1 MRQRMVIEN
10 LSPRTITSYLNG
22 PKRLIEYCNKPPRQ
36 ITTDEIYGFLVYEKE
51 IKKHSRSTMRINVNG
66 IRYLYKNFL
75 KRPEIVDEVPYP
87 KQEKYIPEIFTGK
100 ELKRLFDHVHNTKHR
115 VMLKLIYSCGLRR
128 GEVRDIRLNDIHRQ
142 TMQIHIRQ
150 GKGKK
155 DRFVQLSEHML
166 KELEEYYQSYKPE
179 TWMFNGR
186 KKGSQISEAAMR
198 WALLQA
204 LKREGITK
212 KLHLHSLRHSFASHH
227 VSMGTNLLHIQQ
239 LLGHESI
246 QTTMLYLH
254 LSDKISGNQKNP
266 LDVMYNAG

>member
-22 PKRLIEYCNKPPRQ
+22 PRRLIEYCNKPPHQ
-36 ITTDEIYGFLVYEKE
+36 ITTDEIYAFLVYEKE

-75 KRPEIVDEVPYP
+75 NRPEIVEEVPYP

-100 ELKRLFDHVHNTKHR
+100 
-115 VMLKLIYSCGLRR
+115 
-128 GEVRDIRLNDIHRQ
+128 
-142 TMQIHIRQ
+142 
-150 GKGKK
+150 K

-166 KELEEYYQSYKPE
+166 KELEGYYQSYKPE

-266 LDVMYNAG
+266 LDVMYNEG

>member
-1 MRQRMVIEN
+1 MVIEN
-10 LSPRTITSYLNG
+10 LSPRTITSYMNG
-22 PKRLIEYCNKPPRQ
+22 PKRLIEYCNKPPQQ
-36 ITTDEIYGFLVYEKE
+36 ISTDEIYSFLVYEKE
-51 IKKHSRSTMRINVNG
+51 VKKHSRSTMRINVNG

-75 KRPEIVDEVPYP
+75 NRPEIVDEVPYP

-100 ELKRLFDHVHNTKHR
+100 ELKSLFDNIRNDKHR

-128 GEVRDIRLNDIHRQ
+128 GEVREILLTDIHRK
-142 TMQIHIRQ
+142 TMQIHVRQ

-155 DRFVQLSEHML
+155 DRFVQLSAHL
-166 KELEEYYQSYKPE
+166 LVELESYYQESKPE
-179 TWMFNGR
+179 TWLFNGR
-186 KKGSQISEAAMR
+186 KKGSQLSEAAMR

-227 VSMGTNLLHIQQ
+227 VGMGTNLLHIQQ

-246 QTTMLYLH
+246 QTTLLYLH
-254 LSDKISGNQKNP
+254 LSDKVSGNQKNP
-266 LDVMYNAG
+266 LDVMYNEA